1 MCPLSLHSCHC
12 YLVMLIHSV
21 RRKELLLETLD
32 PINSL
37 TFSSKRGSL
46 SMIAVGEV
54 VQGNTDWTCLMFQQ
68 SLPQS
73 LLPKRWR
80 MKKYRQNQSCQNYMK
95 CISQREHT
103 FSQKED
109 KILDRC
115 EGKKVKAKKKKVIH
129 HNYGQNILV
138 VIHRTILLKFQA
150 TLIKYIR
157 SNKSEG
163 CWSLIS
169 FLL

>member
-1 MCPLSLHSCHC
+1 MSPFSLHSCHC

-80 MKKYRQNQSCQNYMK
+80 KKKQRQNQSCQNYMK
-95 CISQREHT
+95 CISQIGNIHSPSRKKIKFLTDVREKK
-103 FSQKED
+103 QK
-109 KILDRC
+109 L
-115 EGKKVKAKKKKVIH
+115 KKKKKKL
-129 HNYGQNILV
+129 YT
-138 VIHRTILLKFQA
+138 TIMDRPFYL
-150 TLIKYIR
+150 
-157 SNKSEG
+157 
-163 CWSLIS
+163 
-169 FLL
+169 

>member
-1 MCPLSLHSCHC
+1 MSPFSLHSCHC

-46 SMIAVGEV
+46 SMIVVGEF

-80 MKKYRQNQSCQNYMK
+80 RKVEAELVLSKLHEMYFPKGK
-95 CISQREHT
+95 HT
-103 FSQKED
+103 FSFQKED
-109 KILDRC
+109 KTLDRC
-115 EGKKVKAKKKKVIH
+115 EGKKAKAKKKKL
-129 HNYGQNILV
+129 YT
-138 VIHRTILLKFQA
+138 TIMDRPFYL
-150 TLIKYIR
+150 
-157 SNKSEG
+157 
-163 CWSLIS
+163 
-169 FLL
+169 

>member
-95 CISQREHT
+95 CISQRGNIH
-103 FSQKED
+103 FHRK
-109 KILDRC
+109 KIKSLTDVR
-115 EGKKVKAKKKKVIH
+115 EKNENLKKKKLYTTIMD
-129 HNYGQNILV
+129 
-138 VIHRTILLKFQA
+138 RTFQ
-150 TLIKYIR
+150 L
-157 SNKSEG
+157 
-163 CWSLIS
+163 
-169 FLL
+169 